1 MLKQD
6 HYALLGVPREADTE
20 TIERACAGALSV
32 TSDSAERARLR
43 HARDTLCSPE
53 RRAAYD
59 RSLRTIPTPPK
70 GIGGAPTKAAPKP
83 EASPTNQRWLW
94 LGGLVVLVLIAGGLS
109 YVYLFAKPK
118 ADTAPTADNAP
129 ATAKPGANNAK
140 RAGNGSADARRPT
153 AASNASAGI
162 NIDPATVYANAAPSV
177 LAIESLNTSGA
188 VANRGSA
195 VVVGHELIVTHC
207 HTVQYAAAVRVRS
220 GSSEYTAMQ
229 DTVDSTLDLC
239 LLRVPGLT
247 APAALRGSVKQVQVG
262 QAVFAMGA
270 SQVQTRA
277 VNQGQV
283 SALREAADTTLI
295 QISVSIAPSASGGG
309 LFDAEGRLIG
319 ITAYQHKLGP
329 SQNLAL
335 PVDLLSSLRNR

>member
-1 MLKQD
+1 M
-6 HYALLGVPREADTE
+6 V
-20 TIERACAGALSV
+20 
-32 TSDSAERARLR
+32 
-43 HARDTLCSPE
+43 
-53 RRAAYD
+53 
-59 RSLRTIPTPPK
+59 
-70 GIGGAPTKAAPKP
+70 
-83 EASPTNQRWLW
+83 
-94 LGGLVVLVLIAGGLS
+94 AGGFS
-109 YVYLFAKPK
+109 YFYLFAKPK
-118 ADTAPTADNAP
+118 ADIAP
-129 ATAKPGANNAK
+129 AADSAPIAGKPGANNAK
-140 RAGNGSADARRPT
+140 RTGHGGADTRRPT
-153 AASNASAGI
+153 AASNTAIGVSV
-162 NIDPATVYANAAPSV
+162 DTATVYAHAAPSV

-188 VANRGSA
+188 VASRGSA
-195 VVVGHELIVTHC
+195 VVVGHELVVTHC

-229 DTVDSTLDLC
+229 DTVDTTLDLC

-270 SQVQTRA
+270 SQVQARA
-277 VNQGQV
+277 ANQGQV

-319 ITAYQHKLGP
+319 ITVYQHKLGP